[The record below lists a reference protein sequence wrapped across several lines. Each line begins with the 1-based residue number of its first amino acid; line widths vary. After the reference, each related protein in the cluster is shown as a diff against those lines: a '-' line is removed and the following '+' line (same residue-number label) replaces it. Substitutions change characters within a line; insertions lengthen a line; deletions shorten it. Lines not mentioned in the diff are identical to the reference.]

1 MLLDSYNDIPYI
13 NCTAAKIRP
22 KDKTGHSGTFE
33 AAGETFTI
41 KIVNARDDD
50 ERFPRVWARVEL
62 IDKVAKDRVDDYAC
76 EVAAKA
82 IADPAFA
89 PVKVDLRDG
98 ETAYMKTWT
107 CRYPDDEAMD
117 AFIMQAKDF
126 IEAHI
131 GELRALSAPAK
142 TPPDDLPF
150 LEDLLSLI

>member
-1 MLLDSYNDIPYI
+1 MIINSYNDIPYFS
-13 NCTAAKIRP
+13 CKAAEIRP
-22 KDKTGHSGTFE
+22 ENKTDHFGTFV
-33 AAGETFTI
+33 AAGESFTI
-41 KIVNARDDD
+41 KIVNAHSDD

-76 EVAAKA
+76 KVAAKA